1 MSSEERCLTP
11 RRDWLHQRPV
21 VLASQGAAFLALSA
35 ALIIVMDIHPVFP
48 KYDDGW
54 FALVSYSWINDL
66 GFTNLWVS
74 PIPTSLF
81 NWHGFLQPLVV
92 AKLAPC
98 TTLNCVKYG
107 LSILQFIYLIVWTLC
122 VLAINPRPLL
132 KLSLFS
138 IGLVMTFQF
147 SARPELLASLEMN
160 LLLAMSWIGWRSGEI
175 WATAAAQGILGGV
188 AAVTDPVAGVFSI
201 LIASMAT
208 AIFEQN
214 KPSWLNICL
223 RVALIGLSAVAAA
236 LIFLEYIYPFGA
248 RVWISGIREASAV
261 IANRTD
267 TGGLIKYFV
276 FSRMAPLL
284 VLMAI
289 PLIFVFEKVLRLS
302 ATAGRFSLVLTA
314 LAVLAF
320 TIVVVMTSV
329 RIPATYYNFCAIV
342 PTLALTSAVLLGQ
355 RSETL
360 YERIVVAAMA
370 VFAGAAALTLLLVCV
385 DKLVFLPQQ
394 AQLKSELSA
403 LIRHGLEQKQKIAMD
418 PPLIQAV
425 DDVDTLKTIKLLFFG
440 KRGKTDEWPEG
451 ADMLIRAQTEFGAL
465 PPAPAGSKLVIDR
478 FDKSFVDRFI
488 KPEVAQLRSLCERHR
503 RHEPLGA
510 AFASWPWR

>member
-1 MSSEERCLTP
+1 LTP
-11 RRDWLHQRPV
+11 RRDWLHQRRII
-21 VLASQGAAFLALSA
+21 LAAQGAAFLALSA

-54 FALVSYSWINDL
+54 FALVSYSWINGL

-138 IGLVMTFQF
+138 IGLVMSFQF

-160 LLLAMSWIGWRSGEI
+160 LLLAMSWVGWRSREI
-175 WATAAAQGILGGV
+175 WATAAAQGVIGGV
-188 AAVTDPVAGVFSI
+188 AAVTDPVAGVFCV

-214 KPSWLNICL
+214 QSSWLNICL
-223 RVALIGLSAVAAA
+223 RLGLIGLCAIGAA
-236 LIFLEYIYPFGA
+236 LICLEYIYPFGPA
-248 RVWISGIREASAV
+248 VWISGIREASTV
-261 IANRTD
+261 IANRSD

-284 VLMAI
+284 ALMAI
-289 PLIFVFEKVLRLS
+289 PLIFAFGRVLRLS
-302 ATAGRFSLVLTA
+302 ATVGRFSLVVTG
-314 LAVLAF
+314 LAVLVF

-329 RIPATYYNFCAIV
+329 RIPATYYNFCVVV
-342 PTLALTSAVLLGQ
+342 PALALASAALLSQ
-355 RSETL
+355 RGETL
-360 YERIVVAAMA
+360 YERIVAGAMI
-370 VFAGAAALTLLLVCV
+370 VFAGAAALTILLVCV
-385 DKLVFLPQQ
+385 DKLIFLPQQ
-394 AQLKSELSA
+394 AQLKSEISA
-403 LIRHGLEQKQKIAMD
+403 LIRDGVQQKRKIAMD

-425 DDVDTLKTIKLLFFG
+425 DDIDTLKTIKLLFFG
-440 KRGKTDEWPEG
+440 KPGKTDEWPQG
-451 ADMLIRAQTEFGAL
+451 ADMLIRAQTEFGTL
-465 PPAPAGSKLVIDR
+465 PPAPAGSKLVTDR
-478 FDKSFVDRFI
+478 FDKWFVDRFI
-488 KPEVAQLRSLCERHR
+488 KPESLNYAVYVKDNTATNR
-503 RHEPLGA
+503 
-510 AFASWPWR
+510 